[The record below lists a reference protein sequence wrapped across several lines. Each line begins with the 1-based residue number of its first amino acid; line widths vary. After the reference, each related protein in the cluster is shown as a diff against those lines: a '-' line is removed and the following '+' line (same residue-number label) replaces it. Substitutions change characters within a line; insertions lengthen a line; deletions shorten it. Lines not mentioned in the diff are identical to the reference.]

1 MPSNRQVLRFPDGEN
16 EWRLPASP
24 LSVGDRVGRRLRE
37 WVVVS
42 VDEKDPDLTVVIL
55 RAASAEQPVSEAL

>member
-1 MPSNRQVLRFPDGEN
+1 MPSSRQVLRFPDEEN
-16 EWRLPASP
+16 EWRLPANQ

-42 VDEKDPDLTVVIL
+42 VDENDPDVTVVSL
-55 RAASAEQPVSEAL
+55 RSAPPETPEAT